1 MTDEM
6 TDLLTTADISAV
18 IDRQNA
24 SSAGHLPSED
34 DFTLWVNAALKHQQ
48 VFDEVL
54 FYKLSHKPS
63 LTQAELTIRLVDAP
77 EGQQLN
83 REYRQKDKPTNVL
96 SFPADLPDIVDLPL
110 LGDLIICAPV
120 VAKEAEE
127 QHKKLNAHWAHLVI
141 HGTLHLLGYD
151 HIDENDANIME
162 AIETSVLATM
172 GISCPYTVDIKKI

>member
-1 MTDEM
+1 MKTVMTKVV
-6 TDLLTTADISAV
+6 TTEDIDAV

-24 SSAGHLPSED
+24 SSAEYLPSEED
-34 DFTLWVNAALKHQQ
+34 LTQWVNAALQHPQ

-54 FYKLSHKPS
+54 SYKLSHKPS
-63 LTQAELTIRLVDAP
+63 LAEAELTIRLVDEP
-77 EGQQLN
+77 ESQQLN
-83 REYRQKDKPTNVL
+83 SEYRQQDKPTNVL

-120 VAKEAEE
+120 VAQEAEE
-127 QHKKLNAHWAHLVI
+127 QQKTLSDHWAHMVI

-162 AIETSVLATM
+162 AIETAVLATM
-172 GISCPYTVDIKKI
+172 GINCPYTLDSTR

>member
-1 MTDEM
+1 MTDTM
-6 TDLLTTADISAV
+6 TDLLTTADINAV
-18 IDRQNA
+18 VDRQDA
-24 SSAGHLPSED
+24 SSANHLPSED
-34 DFTLWVNAALKHQQ
+34 DLTQWVNAALKHQQ

-54 FYKLSHKPS
+54 SDKLSHKPS
-63 LTQAELTIRLVDAP
+63 LVQAELTIRLVDEP
-77 EGQQLN
+77 ESQELN
-83 REYRQKDKPTNVL
+83 SEYRQKDKPTNVL

-127 QHKKLNAHWAHLVI
+127 QHKSLNAHWAHLVI

-172 GISCPYTVDIKKI
+172 GIDCPYTVDIHNE